1 MQLEQWASKILGY
14 DGPPESKDFD
24 LVETDEEKE
33 IAAEVSGKNNISASR
48 TRQSKIRKPKKTGS
62 AGYYNNADESGES
75 SEDETRREIHAVL
88 RVNKKNIEQLFNMPL
103 NKDVVVREFTL
114 STEPPVQSF
123 LVFIDGMADTRL
135 INDSILKPLM
145 LLTNLDP
152 GTGIRPDNCA
162 NVLQKHLPSNQV
174 KKLTLFEDV
183 VTQVLSGATVI
194 FFEGSPCA
202 VSAETK
208 GFPYRAVDTAKT
220 EQVVQGPQEGFVEN
234 LRSNTSLIRRI
245 IRSEKLIT
253 EYLEVGARNNNNVAI
268 MYLSDLTDPDL
279 LQEVKRRIKGIKTDY
294 VAESGIL
301 EEFIEDHPLS
311 LMPQI
316 IKTERPDRVSSMLL
330 EGKVAII
337 VDNTPFVMLVPGLL
351 FDLLHSSEDHYV
363 RFPHGVWLRMIRVF
377 AVFLT
382 ILLPAFY
389 VAIATFHQE
398 MIPTDL
404 LLSIAS
410 ARELVPFPTIVEI
423 LLMELS
429 FELVREAG
437 VRVPGIIG
445 PTLGIVGTLIL
456 GQAAVA
462 ASIVSPILIIIVAVT
477 GLSSYAIPN
486 YAASFGFRFMRFF
499 FIFLATI
506 LGFFGI
512 SSGLFVLLCLLLN
525 MKSFGVPYLAPV
537 APKTAPSADIILR
550 LPAWR
555 QETRP
560 DYQQP
565 LDIRRQPKLSRVWA
579 IKKPNR
585 PAGESENTGGDK
597 DGNDT
602 GAK

>member
-1 MQLEQWASKILGY
+1 MQLKHWTSKILGY
-14 DGPPESKDFD
+14 DGPPDSRDFD
-24 LVETDEEKE
+24 LVETDEEQE
-33 IAAEVSGKNNISASR
+33 SVSEDAGEESIPTSMSR
-48 TRQSKIRKPKKTGS
+48 KHKIKKPKKTGS
-62 AGYYNNADESGES
+62 ARYRHNANKSGVDSDEDNAERLNQGKSQ
-75 SEDETRREIHAVL
+75 REIHIDL
-88 RVNKKNIEQLFNMPL
+88 KTNKKSIEQLFHMPL
-103 NKDVVVREFTL
+103 NKDVVIRVFTL
-114 STEPPVQSF
+114 STEPPVPAF
-123 LVFIDGMADTRL
+123 LVFIEGMADTKL
-135 INDSILKPLM
+135 INDYILKPLM

-152 GTGIRPDNCA
+152 GPDISLDTCT

-183 VTQVLSGATVI
+183 VTHVLSGDTVI
-194 FFEGSPCA
+194 FFEGCPCA
-202 VSAETK
+202 VSTETK
-208 GFPYRAVDTAKT
+208 GFSHRAVDTART

-234 LRSNTSLIRRI
+234 MRSNTSLIRRTV
-245 IRSEKLIT
+245 RSEKLIT
-253 EYLEVGARNNNNVAI
+253 EYLQVGFRNNNNMAI
-268 MYLSDLTDPDL
+268 MYLADLVNPDL
-279 LQEVKRRIKGIKTDY
+279 VQEVKRRIKSIKTDY

-301 EEFIEDHPLS
+301 EEFIEDQPFS

-316 IKTERPDRVSSMLL
+316 IKTERPDRVSSMLS

-351 FDLLHSSEDHYV
+351 FDFLHSPEDHYV
-363 RFPHGVWLRMIRVF
+363 RFPHAIWLRIIRVF

-404 LLSIAS
+404 LLSIAA
-410 ARELVPFPTIVEI
+410 ARERVPFPTIVEI

-477 GLSSYAIPN
+477 GLSSYTIPN
-486 YAASFGFRFMRFF
+486 YAAAFGFRFMRFF
-499 FIFLATI
+499 FIFLAATM
-506 LGFFGI
+506 GFFGI

-550 LPAWR
+550 FPAWQ

-565 LDIRRQPKLSRVWA
+565 LDVRRQPKLSRVWA
-579 IKKPNR
+579 IKQSR
-585 PAGESENTGGDK
+585 QPAGGSENEGVD
-597 DGNDT
+597 
-602 GAK
+602 